1 MKYFLTTGLIVTF
14 LSTSAPAADPAS
26 VGEKTFK
33 KCAAC
38 HAIISDSGEVLR
50 KGGKSGPNLYGV
62 IGRTAGR
69 AKFRYSKALKT
80 VGEAGLVWDEIELAA
95 FVKNPTAYLT
105 AQFGGKKARSKMAY
119 KLKKGGSDVAAYLKA
134 VAE

>member
-1 MKYFLTTGLIVTF
+1 MKHFLTTSLMVIF
-14 LSTSAPAADPAS
+14 LTTSVSAADPAS

-33 KCAAC
+33 KCTAC

-62 IGRTAGR
+62 IGRAAGS
-69 AKFRYSKALKT
+69 AEFRYSKALT
-80 VGEAGLVWDEIELAA
+80 AVGDAGLVWDEIELAA
-95 FVKNPTAYLT
+95 FIKNPTGYLT
-105 AQFGGKKARSKMAY
+105 AKSSGKKARSKMAY

-134 VAE
+134 VSE